1 MKYAFSHTLD
11 FLFLFFANLLYNF
24 FFELKKQGRPYSLFL
39 AIFKEEIFTK
49 YKAADPKA
57 ESYFPSPRENDA
69 QS

>member
-1 MKYAFSHTLD
+1 MRSVTRSIFYFY
-11 FLFLFFANLLYNF
+11 FLQICCII